1 MNKIIDTFYNGSLQN
16 NNYTKH
22 KLTNNKF
29 SSPNLLENRYNKNNN
44 YNQRYENGQRIMNDS
59 PMPRTQYSMGL
70 QVPTITGR
78 SPVTHYSTLPY
89 QTINPYSTLKKNYS
103 ENIFKLNILNNRIN
117 QLEEENKR
125 DRLRINRLMEGST
138 FSPNENNNLN
148 RTVFNSNPNYIKYL
162 NNPNNLDEAMDNL
175 RNPFL
180 SAEEM
185 AQKQAIRREQVQF
198 ELDKA
203 RERINEERINNEIN
217 INREKNYTISNYSE
231 ESEEEDDEVSSSSES
246 NSKSNSNTNGNDD
259 YTKRNKKLLKKL
271 KKMEKKKDRQRQ
283 RELDDMEEKVNEV
296 LMQNHYNNE
305 ELHNLRRK
313 NEEMMNN
320 LKQKNEAD
328 DFMNNI
334 PDHVALQLQND
345 NFKMRSN
352 INSIKEGFKEIR
364 NDLENKLEALEM
376 KQNLNFEVIRRI
388 IEQGGNKKLNA
399 GMRKYIDGEEIDLNN
414 IKEDFPEYI
423 RNLPALIDRKIQEN
437 EERKREEKNKILN
450 EDINKKYDLMEY
462 KYGYANSFYDYKN
475 NHRPISN
482 DNKNF
487 VISKNYGRFQYI
499 PNNTK
504 KNMKKTYNSFRQNA
518 EQNLKIIKEKEKKI
532 PGLYAYGVGD
542 KNMDNYIPI
551 KMNGR
556 FDDWYKVKKSGN
568 DNGQQEFQ
576 VLESGSDVGIN
587 AIKKRV
593 NSNSH
598 KSESKTEKSKKSK
611 KKKEKSK
618 SEKSVSVS
626 KSKSSKESKSSKSK
640 KEKSEKSDKSKKKK
654 KTKSNK
660 DDEDE
665 NESNEE
671 EKDDEDKNEESG
683 NKGSSEENENKD
695 SDEKDSDDDKDS
707 DEKDSDDDKD
717 SDDKDED
724 DDDKDSD
731 DKDDD
736 DNNDSDDK
744 DDDDDDKDSDDKD
757 DDDNNDDE
765 DKSDDEEDS

>member
-203 RERINEERINNEIN
+203 RQRINEERINNEIN

-475 NHRPISN
+475 NHRPPSN

-671 EKDDEDKNEESG
+671 EKDDDDKNEESG
-683 NKGSSEENENKD
+683 NKGSNEENENED

-736 DNNDSDDK
+736 D
-744 DDDDDDKDSDDKD
+744 DKDSDDKD

>member
-203 RERINEERINNEIN
+203 RERINEERITNEIN

-296 LMQNHYNNE
+296 LIQNHYNNE
-305 ELHNLRRK
+305 ELNKLRRK
-313 NEEMMNN
+313 NEEMLNN

-328 DFMNNI
+328 DFLNNI

-475 NHRPISN
+475 NHRPPSN

-556 FDDWYKVKKSGN
+556 FDDWYKAKKSGN

-598 KSESKTEKSKKSK
+598 KSESKTEKSKK
-611 KKKEKSK
+611 KKEKSK

-640 KEKSEKSDKSKKKK
+640 KEKSEKSKKSKKKK

-744 DDDDDDKDSDDKD
+744 DDDDDKDSDDKD

>member
-44 YNQRYENGQRIMNDS
+44 YNQRYENGQRIMNNS

-203 RERINEERINNEIN
+203 RQRINEERINNEIN
-217 INREKNYTISNYSE
+217 MNREKNYTISNYSE

-475 NHRPISN
+475 NHRPPSN

-556 FDDWYKVKKSGN
+556 FDDWYKAKKSGN

-598 KSESKTEKSKKSK
+598 KSESKTEKSKKSR

-683 NKGSSEENENKD
+683 NKGSDEENENKD

-717 SDDKDED
+717 SDDKDN
-724 DDDKDSD
+724 
-731 DKDDD
+731 D